1 MHVLNFESRFMCKG
15 WWWYHYPATL
25 TELSGVGLGLELATY
40 WLAAKGF
47 NHYIIVPHLA
57 YVILYCA
64 NSSNLNLVISLCTL
78 SVNLNN
84 VSLLL
89 SLGLDL
95 NSRSN
100 CDFVDD
106 QFFRNLDCTKVC
118 LLPDTLLCISF
129 IWIF

>member
-1 MHVLNFESRFMCKG
+1 MCKG

-25 TELSGVGLGLELATY
+25 TELGGVGLGLELATY
-40 WLAAKGF
+40 WLAAEGF

-64 NSSNLNLVISLCTL
+64 NSSNLTLVISLCTL

-89 SLGLDL
+89 RPGLHL
-95 NSRSN
+95 NSRRN

-106 QFFRNLDCTKVC
+106 QFFRNLDCKLPTIRDTKVC